1 MLFTKTKKTLSMQFV
16 SFVTMLVL
24 VAGSP
29 APAFIAYAQE
39 APAPEAPAPVVE
51 APAPEPAPAPAPEP
65 TPAPEPAPEPAP
77 QTTETTPP
85 AETPAPAPETQ
96 TLSETQ
102 NNPPAENGENGA
114 PSESGGSG
122 ENGAGAEPPAPA
134 PDGQATVIDTG
145 NASSGGTATTEANNT
160 VINTDTPNGGSGS
173 TDAAS
178 TTPSSG
184 GGGSSSPVTIDLGN
198 TLSASSTATSTAETG
213 DNAANDPDGVLIDT
227 GRADAFGYLIS
238 LFNVAVT
245 NSHGSILFLRNPLG
259 SALDFTQRIMDIFS
273 NITGGTNGAC
283 SFLGCS
289 LADAAFNIFTDNA
302 VDITNTLVVRSATG
316 GNDATSSDGA
326 ASIDTG
332 NARAFGGIVNFG
344 NLQIVDSRY
353 LVILMNNAGNLNGN
367 ILLPEGDF
375 FKRLS
380 SGAALARG
388 SSLDVSNTADIANNA
403 TTTAETGANG
413 ALGENSA
420 TIDTGNANAQTSAL
434 NFVNQIGSPMCFIV
448 TVGGAWN
455 GDVIQLPEGFSREE
469 TSFGEIICGACGGED
484 RSSAR
489 ENFHASTTNYARVL
503 TNAIVEAT
511 SGNNTAEGFDAAI
524 RTGNA
529 SAFLQILNVVNQTI
543 IGQDWI
549 FALFT
554 VSGDWNGNLV
564 FGTVPG
570 EPDVLEQL
578 IEQYVTAHQ
587 GGAQGGYEPDITFTK
602 NASVLKTTSPA
613 TVDYEIIVDNKG
625 GPARQVFVVD
635 TLTAPDGHVL
645 GNQRWNLGPLAQ
657 NEKVTITYTVQFD
670 GELAPGYYTN
680 TAVMGGQKNMAIGLD
695 SMTASDV
702 VEILPRG
709 EVLGVA
715 AAPQCEP
722 LLTKYIRP
730 GRPNNPAQVQLL
742 QSFLNSSEGEELE
755 PTGIYDAATIAA
767 VNRFQMKYATDILD
781 PWGIDHATSN
791 AYYTTQRKVNALY
804 CKDESKFELT
814 TEQLLEISKFK
825 AQLSVPDAN
834 VDDLLKNNDV
844 GKKKSKPTAK
854 IPLMMPPPALPVIF
868 KEPVSEKNGKPVSMM
883 SLPLHLLSSWLY
895 SAVPTVEAMER

>member
-51 APAPEPAPAPAPEP
+51 A
-65 TPAPEPAPEPAP
+65 PAPEPAPEPAP

-134 PDGQATVIDTG
+134 PDGQATVIETG

-173 TDAAS
+173 TDTAS

-184 GGGSSSPVTIDLGN
+184 GGGSSSPTTIDLGN
-198 TLSASSTATSTAETG
+198 TLNASSTATSTAETG

-302 VDITNTLVVRSATG
+302 V
-316 GNDATSSDGA
+316 
-326 ASIDTG
+326 
-332 NARAFGGIVNFG
+332 GIVNFG
-344 NLQIVDSRY
+344 NLHIVDSRY
-353 LVILMNNAGNLNGN
+353 LVILMNNAGNLNCN

-380 SGAALARG
+380 SGAALPRG

-413 ALGENSA
+413 ATGENSA

-469 TSFGEIICGACGGED
+469 TSFGEIICGAGGGED

-489 ENFHASTTNYARVL
+489 ENFHASTTNYARGL
-503 TNAIVEAT
+503 NNAIVEAT

-625 GPARQVFVVD
+625 GPARQVVVED
-635 TLTAPDGHVL
+635 TLTAPDGRTL
-645 GNQRWNLGPLAQ
+645 GNPRWNLGPLAQ

-670 GELAPGYYTN
+670 GELAPGYYAN

-767 VNRFQMKYATDILD
+767 VNRFQMK
-781 PWGIDHATSN
+781 
-791 AYYTTQRKVNALY
+791 
-804 CKDESKFELT
+804 
-814 TEQLLEISKFK
+814 
-825 AQLSVPDAN
+825 
-834 VDDLLKNNDV
+834 
-844 GKKKSKPTAK
+844 
-854 IPLMMPPPALPVIF
+854 
-868 KEPVSEKNGKPVSMM
+868 
-883 SLPLHLLSSWLY
+883 
-895 SAVPTVEAMER
+895 